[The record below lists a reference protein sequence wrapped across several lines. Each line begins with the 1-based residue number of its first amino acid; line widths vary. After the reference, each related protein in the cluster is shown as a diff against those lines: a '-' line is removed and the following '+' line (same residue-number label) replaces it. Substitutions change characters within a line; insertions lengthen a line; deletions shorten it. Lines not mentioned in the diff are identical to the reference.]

1 MFAEVPIRGGLARSW
16 QAQTGMGEKQKYTL
30 KLKVVECIQYYTRT
44 TCTALCAAK
53 IQYDVETTSYITYL
67 LMIKSNTAYQ
77 TLIKQKKNQHLSFMN
92 IHFPTIMQSPHHGER
107 TSRDVL
113 LNETYSD

>member
-77 TLIKQKKNQHLSFMN
+77 TLIKQKKLAPVIYEYTFSNYHAKST
-92 IHFPTIMQSPHHGER
+92 PW
-107 TSRDVL
+107 
-113 LNETYSD
+113 